1 MFFFYQI
8 IVSLIILF
16 SPIIIIIRILKKKED
31 KIRFKEK
38 LCFFSLK
45 RKNGNLVWFHGSS
58 VGEIL
63 SIVPLIEKLE
73 KNNSI
78 KQILI
83 TSSTLSSASIFKKF
97 RFKKTIHQFFPID
110 SIFLTNK
117 FLNYWKPTIAIFIDS
132 EIWPNMF
139 LSIKKKSIPL
149 ILLNA
154 RITKK
159 TFNRWFKLGNFCNH
173 IFSKIDFA
181 YPQNLET
188 IKYLKKLK
196 VNKIK
201 LIGNLKFSENQH
213 DQTKVLKKSFA
224 QQLKNKK
231 VWCAASTHANEELI
245 CAKVHQ
251 KLKKKYKNLLTIII
265 PRHVQRTEEIKK
277 KIENLNLKVITRSS
291 NKKILNNLDIYIVD
305 TYGETKKFYN
315 AANTVFL
322 GGSFIKHGGQNPI
335 EAARLGSFIIH
346 GPNVDNFKDVY
357 KLFNEKKISH
367 KVSNINQFTKLV
379 DKSITNFNYNKN
391 KFLEI
396 KKIGNKIL
404 VHTTKEISNLI
415 KNETQ

>member
-110 SIFLTNK
+110 SIFLTYK

-159 TFNRWFKLGNFCNH
+159 TFNRWFKLGKFCNH

-188 IKYLKKLK
+188 VKYLKKLK

-231 VWCAASTHANEELI
+231 VWCAASTHADEELI

-415 KNETQ
+415 KNEIQ